1 MVFIIVSVAS
11 IGCTEE
17 INLTKEDANGQIT
30 REFTASFGELTKTA
44 IEEGGK
50 VSWCKGDI
58 IWYYTENLGEIRS
71 IIIEED
77 CESATIDIT
86 MDIED
91 EFIVAYYG
99 GNSAGYNYSDLVFL
113 DNIVCDTQS
122 GKFADAHTSIAVC
135 RDMESQQLS
144 FRNVTSLLKF
154 SLKREDIGYVNIS
167 SKDHTPL
174 HSNGEVFLNLIN
186 EDIFRDYAGYYG
198 YDIRVDV
205 NGSGVFYA
213 GLFPT
218 DLRNGL
224 KMDFLDKDMNF
235 VGYIDIDKPIE
246 LLENEILNFGEL
258 DSKIIEA
265 DEKETVIYTIDYIY
279 QGINQ
284 QTFTPDKVHMYNVLP
299 DYQRGGFNVS
309 VGNKDSEPD
318 TYFYAHSDRYGKV
331 ELISKD
337 GFFLTFC
344 YDEYLENGINTLKED
359 EFRIIITD
367 PDDNIAVTKPL
378 KKKYFHTG
386 SDDLIRVDETDPFQT
401 YNNVVNPVLQSLIM
415 IHNFISTIE
424 DISEFI
430 NSPYEEFKY
439 KDLLN
444 KFIGEP
450 TIDWIFNNVEDK
462 TENEDLKNYIKLKE
476 FLSSSFL
483 EKTSTVLEALIPTL
497 DAHENRFAEKL
508 YGDSVPVTGGWEQ
521 LSSTQVRLYMNVEN
535 PAISEGKYYLG
546 IVVSDTENPS
556 QKNFKYIE
564 QIYLDPNQS
573 EYSFE
578 FNVETGT
585 KYKYRAFLRPGASI
599 PNGLNY
605 WVYGREKGFVLAE
618 NPLNSMT
625 VEAVD
630 LGLSVKWASCNLGAG
645 SPEEAGSY
653 YAWGE
658 IEPKSVYN
666 SETYLHMTNGK
677 FTKYCLHGRDGKADY
692 KYYLDS
698 CDDPVYN
705 TLGGKWDI
713 PNESDWSALINHC
726 VWIWTTYNGVQ
737 GYMVTGKNGNSIF
750 LPAAG
755 YMFEG
760 ECNSYGRICEFW
772 QDKLWDKFWNSA
784 CTSAYCMRIGQNGS
798 NGADQTNFQNR
809 FCGLPIRAVLRK

>member
-30 REFTASFGELTKTA
+30 REFIASFGELTKTA

-186 EDIFRDYAGYYG
+186 EDIFREYAGYYG

-235 VGYIDIDKPIE
+235 MGYIDIDKPIE
-246 LLENEILNFGEL
+246 LLENEILNLGEL
-258 DSKIIEA
+258 DSRIVEPEENEI
-265 DEKETVIYTIDYIY
+265 VIYTDDNNW
-279 QGINQ
+279 QGMNI
-284 QTFTPDKVHMYNVLP
+284 QTFSPDKTHIFNVLP
-299 DYQRGGFNVS
+299 EYQRGGFNIS
-309 VGNKDSEPD
+309 IGNKDKDPD
-318 TYFYAHSDRYGKV
+318 TYFHAHSDEYGNV
-331 ELISKD
+331 EIISKE

-344 YDEYLENGINTLKED
+344 YDEYLENGVNTLKED

-367 PDDNIAVTKPL
+367 PDNNIAITEPL
-378 KKKYFHTG
+378 KKQYFHKG

-401 YNNVVNPVLQSLIM
+401 YNKVVNPILSSLIIFDNFVSGAKDLSEI
-415 IHNFISTIE
+415 IHS
-424 DISEFI
+424 
-430 NSPYEEFKY
+430 KY
-439 KDLLN
+439 KDFKYNDLIN
-444 KFIGEP
+444 KLINDINIQNLSIYNGQQNQE
-450 TIDWIFNNVEDK
+450 IDHF
-462 TENEDLKNYIKLKE
+462 IKLKE
-476 FLSSSFL
+476 FVTGSLL
-483 EKTSTVLEALIPTL
+483 EKISTLLEATIPTL
-497 DAHENRFAEKL
+497 DAHEKRYADKL
-508 YGDSVPVTGGWEQ
+508 YGDSVPLTGGWEQ
-521 LSSTQVRLYMNVEN
+521 LSSTQVRLYMSVEN
-535 PAISEGKYYLG
+535 PAVSEGQYYLG
-546 IVVSDTENPS
+546 IVVSETENPS
-556 QKNFKYIE
+556 QKNFKYID
-564 QIYLDPNQS
+564 QVYLDPNQS
-573 EYSFE
+573 EYTFV

-585 KYKYRAFLRPGASI
+585 KYKYRAFLRPGVSI

-605 WVYGREKGFVLAE
+605 WIYGREKGFVLAE

-666 SETYLHMTNGK
+666 KDTYLHMRNGRY
-677 FTKYCLHGRDGKADY
+677 TKYCLDGKDGDADY
-692 KYYLDS
+692 KRYLDS

-726 VWIWTTYNGVQ
+726 VWKWTTYNGVQ

-760 ECNSYGRICEFW
+760 ECKSYGIICEFW
-772 QDKLWDKFWNSA
+772 QDKLWDKFWYSS
-784 CTSAYCMRIGQNGS
+784 CTSAYCMRISQNGS
-798 NGADQTNFQNR
+798 NGADQTNFQSR
-809 FCGLPIRAVLRK
+809 YCGLPIRAVLRR